1 MTRLSDLDFDL
12 PAELIAQEPA
22 PQRDQSRLLALLGP
36 ETRHCGFRDVLSLL
50 HDGDLL
56 VLNDTKVLP
65 ARLFGTLSGGGRAEA
80 LLVEELSAGRWTAM
94 VKPGRKL
101 KRGATISFGSHQ
113 ANVEGYL
120 PGGERILQFSTDP
133 YALMAEAGEL
143 PLPPYIQGKPADPD
157 RYQTVFAAR
166 PGAVAAPTA
175 GLHFT
180 PELLGRLADRGI
192 RTATLTLHV
201 GPGTFRPIQVDDP
214 AEHTMHAERFIVP
227 PEAAGAIARTRLA
240 GGRVVAVGTT
250 VTRTLE
256 AVSDPAGIVPA
267 GEGATDLFIRPG
279 YRFKVV
285 DGLIT
290 NFHLPRSTL
299 LMLVAAFADHAGLG
313 GLARVQAAYREAV
326 ALRYRFFSF
335 GDAMIMLPES

>member
-1 MTRLSDLDFDL
+1 MRLSDFDFDL

-36 ETRHCGFRDVLSLL
+36 ETRHCSFRDLPSLL

-65 ARLFGTLSGGGRAEA
+65 ARLFGTLSGGGKAEA
-80 LLVEELSAGRWTAM
+80 LLVEELAPGRWAAM

-101 KRGATISFGSHQ
+101 KRGAVIAFDQTL
-113 ANVEGYL
+113 ATVEGYL
-120 PGGERILQFSTDP
+120 PGGERILQFATDP
-133 YALMAEAGEL
+133 IALMNLAGEL
-143 PLPPYIQGKPADPD
+143 PLPPYIQGKPADPE
-157 RYQTVFAAR
+157 RYQTVYAAR

-180 PELLGRLADRGI
+180 PDLLETLAKQGI
-192 RTATLTLHV
+192 SCTTLTLHV
-201 GPGTFRPIQVDDP
+201 GPGTFRPVQVEDP
-214 AEHTMHAERFIVP
+214 ADHTMHAERYIVP
-227 PEAAGAIARTRLA
+227 AEVAEAVDRTRKA
-240 GGRVVAVGTT
+240 GGRVIAVGTT

-256 AVSDPAGIVPA
+256 AVTDPAGIVHP
-267 GEGATDLFIRPG
+267 GGGATDLFIRPG
-279 YRFKVV
+279 YGFRAV

-299 LMLVAAFADHAGLG
+299 LMLVAAFAEHGRLG
-313 GLARVQAAYREAV
+313 GLERIQSAYREAV
-326 ALRYRFFSF
+326 ARRYRFFSF
-335 GDAMIMLPES
+335 GDAMILLPG